1 MIGLSVC
8 PFVRLSVCPFVRL
21 SVASAYAMCLCLV
34 LVLCACAMCLVLHLI
49 RVQNH
54 VNSILLI
61 FLTAESDSL
70 IIKQGG
76 LYLPLSKITRTMEK
90 KSGMMLTFL
99 AGAAVGAAIGY
110 LLASGKGEELKEELD
125 ETIGKLKGEID
136 KQAQKGKE
144 FIDEM
149 KKKAEDA
156 LHGTDQE
163 KA

>member
-1 MIGLSVC
+1 
-8 PFVRLSVCPFVRL
+8 
-21 SVASAYAMCLCLV
+21 
-34 LVLCACAMCLVLHLI
+34 
-49 RVQNH
+49 
-54 VNSILLI
+54 
-61 FLTAESDSL
+61 
-70 IIKQGG
+70 
-76 LYLPLSKITRTMEK
+76 MEK